1 MADEGQWTMDNGQWQ
16 RLISFSLWTNGEA
29 DILQPVD
36 QWTMAR
42 LISFRQNDPGQ
53 A

>member
-1 MADEGQWTMDNGQWQ
+1 MDNGQWTMGT
-16 RLISFSLWTNGEA
+16 RGNGQA

-42 LISFRQNDPGQ
+42 LESGSLTVIWQPLIIKALGWSNV
-53 A
+53 